1 MDDDVEI
8 TDVNDDDFVEQKL
21 PVRNQDMSSVAVV
34 GKVAEQSSTWL
45 VLRTGAFSL
54 TDCV

>member
-34 GKVAEQSSTWL
+34 GKVAEQSST
-45 VLRTGAFSL
+45 
-54 TDCV
+54 